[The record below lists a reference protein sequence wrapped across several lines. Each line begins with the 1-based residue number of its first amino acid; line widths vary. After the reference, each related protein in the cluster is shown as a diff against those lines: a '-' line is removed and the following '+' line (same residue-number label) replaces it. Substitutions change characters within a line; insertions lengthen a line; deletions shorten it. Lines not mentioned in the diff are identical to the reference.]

1 MDAPVARDGSP
12 AAPARGEGDRARA
25 MQLALRRARRHWRRL
40 LIRLA
45 RLRPRSFRALL
56 IAGFSAVAI
65 PLAGAIVATS
75 FEVNRL
81 AADSQEAINRAV
93 SATLITQ
100 YLVDD
105 VDATERMARRYMVL
119 RDRDLF
125 DAYITRKTL
134 LLDRA
139 GAVLQYLP
147 DQRNT
152 VKVFIADVNAMHGLL
167 RQRYG
172 RNHRQEIVDYFAG
185 LARMASELSQAANA
199 QATREA
205 EDMRARAERTRTL
218 LFWQAFALIA
228 VSMLLSWYFLR
239 IIGKPVRDIDSA
251 IRALGNGSEG
261 GNGGE
266 GSDGGARVAIRID
279 GPQDFVELGHRL
291 EWLRSRLGEAEA
303 QKSRFLRHVS
313 HELKTPMTAIR
324 EGSNLLL
331 EEVPGPLNAMQ
342 REVAGIVR
350 DNARRLEHLIEDL
363 LGITRLPRGIDYR
376 DDWRNVRLDE
386 TVQQVLRAH
395 TLSFTSKS
403 MTVVT
408 DLPPSLVRGSPSA
421 LATIVDNLVS
431 NAVKYSP
438 GNGVLRINL
447 RNEADRAQLDVED
460 DGPGIAPADRDA
472 IFEPFFRGSRQPEI
486 QVEGTGL
493 GLTIARE
500 AAEAHGGEINVVDG
514 LGSGGCMRL
523 TLPRLPEVQVAA
535 QGEGTHE
542 H

>member
-1 MDAPVARDGSP
+1 MDEP
-12 AAPARGEGDRARA
+12 AVSDRAATVRGDARA
-25 MQLALRRARRHWRRL
+25 RTQAALQRGLRRLRRQGRRL
-40 LIRLA
+40 LLRLA
-45 RLRPRSFRALL
+45 RLQPRSFRALL

-81 AADSQEAINRAV
+81 AEDSQQAISRAV
-93 SATLITQ
+93 RATLITQ

-125 DAYITRKTL
+125 DAYVTRKSL

-139 GAVLQYLP
+139 EAVLQYLP

-172 RNHRQEIVDYFAG
+172 RRHRQEIVDYFAG
-185 LARMASELSQAANA
+185 LARMSGELSQAANA

-205 EDMRARAERTRTL
+205 EEMRARAERTRTL

-251 IRALGNGSEG
+251 IRALG
-261 GNGGE
+261 
-266 GSDGGARVAIRID
+266 DGGARGAIRVD
-279 GPQDFVELGHRL
+279 GPQDFVELGQRL

-313 HELKTPMTAIR
+313 HELKTPITAIR

-342 REVAGIVR
+342 REVTDIVR

-363 LGITRLPRGIDYR
+363 LGITRLPKGIDYR
-376 DDWRNVRLDE
+376 DDWRDVRLDE

-395 TLSFTSKS
+395 TLSFTSKNIELAI
-403 MTVVT
+403 
-408 DLPPSLVRGSPSA
+408 DLAPSLVRGSPSA

-438 GNGVLRINL
+438 GNGRLHVTL
-447 RNEADRAQLDVED
+447 RNESERAQLDVED

-472 IFEPFFRGSRQPEI
+472 IFEPFFRGSRQPEV

-514 LGSGGCMRL
+514 RGAGGCMRL
-523 TLPRLPEVQVAA
+523 TLPALAGSSQQA
-535 QGEGTHE
+535 QIAGQTEHAHE

>member
-1 MDAPVARDGSP
+1 MDAPVVRDGSP
-12 AAPARGEGDRARA
+12 AAATRGDDGRARA
-25 MQLALRRARRHWRRL
+25 LHLALRRLRRQWRRL

-125 DAYITRKTL
+125 DAYISRKTL

-139 GAVLQYLP
+139 QAVLQYLP

-185 LARMASELSQAANA
+185 LARMATELSQAANA

-205 EDMRARAERTRTL
+205 EEMRARAEHTRTL

-251 IRALGNGSEG
+251 IRALG
-261 GNGGE
+261 
-266 GSDGGARVAIRID
+266 DGGAEGAIRVD

-395 TLSFTSKS
+395 TLSFTSKN

-438 GNGVLRINL
+438 GNGVLRITL
-447 RNEADRAQLDVED
+447 HNEADRARLDVED

-500 AAEAHGGEINVVDG
+500 AAAAHGGEINVVDG
-514 LGSGGCMRL
+514 LGTGGCMRL
-523 TLPRLPEVQVAA
+523 TLPRLPELQVAA
-535 QGEGTHE
+535 HGEGTHE